1 MITPNQTLLEL
12 YGNDELLKEANLPLA
27 ATLAAAVLTLGLVH
41 SDKKHKE
48 AVQEETERLLE
59 LSRMAEASKMQ
70 QTTDALSKTAS
81 AVGKL
86 IAQAGQDKEAFA
98 GALFTKALSTLGKAA
113 ISSPGRKAITG
124 AGVLGAGYLGYKGLQ
139 KTRDYVAGP
148 SNTNAQW
155 GTANTPLMHNVN
167 EYGYPMY

>member
-1 MITPNQTLLEL
+1 MVTPNQTLLEL

-41 SDKKHKE
+41 ADRKHRE
-48 AVQEETERLLE
+48 AVEEESEHLLE
-59 LSRMAEASKMQ
+59 LARMAEASKMK
-70 QTTDALSKTAS
+70 QTTDALSKTAA

-86 IAQAGQDKEAFA
+86 IVQAGQNKEAFA

-113 ISSPGRKAITG
+113 VSPTGRKAITG

-139 KTRDYVAGP
+139 KAKDYAESPGH
-148 SNTNAQW
+148 TNASW
-155 GTANTPLMHNVN
+155 GKANSPLMHNVN